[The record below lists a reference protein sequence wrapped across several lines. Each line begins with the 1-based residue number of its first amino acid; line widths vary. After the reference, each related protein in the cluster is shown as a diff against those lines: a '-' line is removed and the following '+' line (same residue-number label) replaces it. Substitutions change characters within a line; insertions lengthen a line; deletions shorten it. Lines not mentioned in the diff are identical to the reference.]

1 MELVASLGQ
10 TSQRSRR
17 KRLPGKRCDICRL
30 YRTCPI
36 PRNICKAEVEGVC
49 VAPLG
54 VQGICD
60 AVLPCISELRQ
71 VQRNR
76 EEIHEVKCPVNE
88 QVTGVGN
95 GIVYLSYSVAL
106 NCVLVYP
113 VVEFLVVEPG
123 GGVAVIDCSV
133 TADVKAH
140 RRAQGRDALDGLIL
154 HELSFNHV
162 PVAEYE
168 ADVSWR

>member
-1 MELVASLGQ
+1 MVASLGQ
-10 TSQRSRR
+10 ASQRSRR

-88 QVTGVGN
+88 QVTGIGN

-123 GGVAVIDCSV
+123 GGVSVINGTV
-133 TADVKAH
+133 AADVKPH
-140 RRAQGRDALDGLIL
+140 RRPQGRDALDDLIL
-154 HELSFNHV
+154 YKLAVYLV
-162 PVAEYE
+162 PVAEHE
-168 ADVSWR
+168 ADVTRR